1 MPPVRPVRSDVIGGA
16 VVRCGESEG
25 VDAGVGTGDDSPTEE
40 VEVVGGDVSVA
51 ICLLMNAMYAVSRMS
66 REVSFTQK

>member
-1 MPPVRPVRSDVIGGA
+1 MIGGA